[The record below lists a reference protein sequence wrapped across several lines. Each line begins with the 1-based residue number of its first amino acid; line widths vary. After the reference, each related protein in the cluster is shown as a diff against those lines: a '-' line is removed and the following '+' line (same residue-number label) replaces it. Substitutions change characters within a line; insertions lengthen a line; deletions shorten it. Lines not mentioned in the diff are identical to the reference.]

1 MQTVEIETAATAE
14 SSRVAGPDGMARFL
28 EGPTSTGRSAKKRQ
42 EAMKELIAR
51 LRYETRQDSD
61 GRIEGPLRPC
71 TVVNFNPVEAVV
83 QGQIRLTIPRPG
95 TTKHH
100 QVVMTWKNHRMQ
112 GHYCVIGSP
121 MMGVT
126 PDKEPVFYST
136 VVNWERDERLPVDVP
151 VSEPRV
157 YTPWSI
163 GCEIVAQYNSPS
175 TKLMGGLLFFDQDIH
190 AISSGRLER
199 NGGKIY
205 VPERE
210 VLPNSAQ
217 YVYRLREAFL
227 EEELDRIFEQQQQ
240 YADIMI
246 QLAHSLWVEE
256 NPESRKMIT
265 DTHRE
270 WARYAESKGWLPGGL
285 PEWVSAR
292 LITGSSPTIAQLS
305 ACPYCGEQQKH
316 VNVHFCKQGHPF
328 DVIKALKAGLAVPEQ
343 YIDVLADDAYE
354 QAQQILEER
363 RQRSAGRRKT
373 AATKPEATTEGE
385 TTAEAAKPAA
395 AKGAAAKAEKKD

>member
-1 MQTVEIETAATAE
+1 MNHKMGETQAMPTVEIEDRTAQPAPAPGQE
-14 SSRVAGPDGMARFL
+14 DLGRFL
-28 EGPTSTGRSAKKRQ
+28 NGPTSSGRSAKKRQ
-42 EAMKELIAR
+42 EALKELITR
-51 LRYETRQDSD
+51 LRYETRQGPD

-71 TVVNFNPVEAVV
+71 TIVNFNPIEAVV

-100 QVVMTWKNHRMQ
+100 QVVVSWKSHRMQ

-121 MMGVT
+121 STGT
-126 PDKEPVFYST
+126 HADKEPVFYST
-136 VVNWERDERLPVDVP
+136 VINWERDERLPVDVP

-157 YTPWSI
+157 FTPWSI
-163 GCEIVAQYNSPS
+163 GCEVVSQYNSPS

-190 AISSGRLER
+190 AISSAHLER
-199 NGGKIY
+199 TGGKIY

-210 VLPNSAQ
+210 LLPNSAQ

-227 EEELDRIFEQQQQ
+227 DAELDRIFEQQQQ

-292 LITGSSPTIAQLS
+292 LITGGSPAINTLM

-316 VNVHFCKQGHPF
+316 ANVHFCKQGHPF
-328 DVIKALKAGLAVPEQ
+328 DVIKALKAGLAVPDQ
-343 YIDVLADDAYE
+343 YIDVLTDDAYE
-354 QAQQILEER
+354 EAQRILGER
-363 RQRSAGRRKT
+363 RKRSEGRRKS
-373 AATKPEATTEGE
+373 AAE
-385 TTAEAAKPAA
+385 KPAA
-395 AKGAAAKAEKKD
+395 PPDEPKAAAVKKEKKA